1 MAALGYKPGFVVV
14 GGKGIRGEALSEVW
28 RGSVEGIPSAT
39 PSLSE
44 IGLVWNRLPDFPH
57 PVSRAA
63 VAVVR
68 ESVAVCGGD
77 GATGSSPY
85 PEIRRDVWLCPL
97 KDGGAWVN
105 VVPHDGPSRLP
116 RATRCDG
123 AATVVGGEVLL
134 IFGGSFGGMLD
145 HFGDDMGMNC
155 WGLGEVLAMRLGPGG
170 AAITRGRALTEG
182 LPPPTA
188 DMLCR
193 NQPVR
198 VDGLVARPELNG
210 RCGTYHEQG
219 VRQQPTAERGP
230 VRLQGDRASR
240 QDEGLVGEGVIDVM
254 VKFENMRLCHSDGG
268 APVHVVVCGGAA
280 YGLQAR
286 FREGSGEAQRG
297 FRRGE
302 DGGELGVWRLD
313 LA

>member
-1 MAALGYKPGFVVV
+1 
-14 GGKGIRGEALSEVW
+14 
-28 RGSVEGIPSAT
+28 
-39 PSLSE
+39 
-44 IGLVWNRLPDFPH
+44 
-57 PVSRAA
+57 
-63 VAVVR
+63 
-68 ESVAVCGGD
+68 
-77 GATGSSPY
+77 
-85 PEIRRDVWLCPL
+85 
-97 KDGGAWVN
+97 
-105 VVPHDGPSRLP
+105 
-116 RATRCDG
+116 
-123 AATVVGGEVLL
+123 
-134 IFGGSFGGMLD
+134 
-145 HFGDDMGMNC
+145 
-155 WGLGEVLAMRLGPGG
+155 MRLGPGG

-230 VRLQGDRASR
+230 VRLEGDRASR
-240 QDEGLVGEGVIDVM
+240 ADEGLVGEGVIDVM

>member
-1 MAALGYKPGFVVV
+1 MPGFVVV
-14 GGKGIRGEALSEVW
+14 GGKGIDGERRSVGGLALRRRRVGVRWE
-28 RGSVEGIPSAT
+28 
-39 PSLSE
+39 
-44 IGLVWNRLPDFPH
+44 RLPDFPH

-77 GATGSSPY
+77 GASGSSPY

-97 KDGGAWVN
+97 KGGGVEVQTA
-105 VVPHDGPSRLP
+105 VPHDGPSRLP

-170 AAITRGRALTEG
+170 AAITRGRALTEVAAASDG
-182 LPPPTA
+182 GHALPQPT
-188 DMLCR
+188 R
-193 NQPVR
+193 PR
-198 VDGLVARPELNG
+198 RWPGRRPEAQRAL
-210 RCGTYHEQG
+210 RHERMSEG

-230 VRLQGDRASR
+230 VRLEGDRASR
-240 QDEGLVGEGVIDVM
+240 ADEGLVGEGVIDVM
-254 VKFENMRLCHSDGG
+254 VKFENMRALPLGWRRARPRRRLRRRRLRPAG
-268 APVHVVVCGGAA
+268 AVPRRAA
-280 YGLQAR
+280 AR
-286 FREGSGEAQRG
+286 SRRG